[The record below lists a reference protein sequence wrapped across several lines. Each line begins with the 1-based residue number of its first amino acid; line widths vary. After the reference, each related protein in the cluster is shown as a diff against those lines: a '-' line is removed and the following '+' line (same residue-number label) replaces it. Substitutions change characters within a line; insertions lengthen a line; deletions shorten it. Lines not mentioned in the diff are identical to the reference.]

1 MIPSRLLALLVPLV
15 VVGTVRA
22 GEFAF
27 TENGEARCI
36 LVVGPKA
43 DPAERHAAEE
53 LQKYLGEISG
63 ARFEI
68 AAGKGPRISIG
79 REVDGNLV
87 TPEEYAALGAEG
99 YLVRV
104 TAGGIV
110 VTGNTP
116 RGTLYGAYALL
127 EELGCRWF
135 TPEVARIPKNAA
147 PKLATGDRRFVP
159 PLEYRATDYPNSRD
173 GDWAVRNHL
182 NGTQTRIDA
191 ARGGK
196 VDYSHFVHTFD
207 ELVPHAQFAAHPEW
221 FSELGG
227 KRSAEDAQLCVTNK
241 ELVAHATEVVRGW
254 MKAAPEASIF
264 SVSQNDRFN
273 PCQCAECLKLFH
285 AEGDAWSGPYLRFV
299 NAIGAA
305 LAKEFPEK
313 SLDTLAYQFTRKPPE
328 HEKPLP
334 NVIVRLCSIECC
346 FAHPLDSPARL
357 DEANAKFVFDLGEW
371 SRRSQRL
378 YVWDYVIDY
387 SHSIMPFPNL
397 FSIAPNIRTF
407 VKNGVK
413 GVYEEADYFTSGG
426 EFAELRT
433 WILAKTLWDPE
444 YDTEKAIA
452 EFLDGFYE
460 DAAAPLAQYIRWMH
474 ERAARERI
482 HFNIWAGPD
491 SPLFDAATLQK
502 ADELFDAAEA
512 AVHAKPAVLA
522 RVQTARMPLLYVEY
536 CKAPSA
542 ERLERF
548 ERFAQQAGVTHINEW
563 QLYADW
569 LAKARAGVKT
579 SK

>member
-1 MIPSRLLALLVPLV
+1 MIPAQLLSCLAFLLL
-15 VVGTVRA
+15 GHSARG

-27 TENGEARCI
+27 TAEGKARCI
-36 LVVGPKA
+36 LVVGDKA

-53 LQKYLGEISG
+53 LQKYLSEICG
-63 ARFEI
+63 TPFEI
-68 AAGKGPRISIG
+68 TVGKGPRVSIG

-87 TPEEYAALGAEG
+87 SPEEYAALGTEG

-104 TAGGIV
+104 SEGGIV

-135 TPEVARIPKNAA
+135 TPEVERIPRIAA

-173 GDWAVRNHL
+173 ADWAVRNHL

-196 VDYSHFVHTFD
+196 LDYSHFVHTFD
-207 ELVPHAQFAAHPEW
+207 ELVPHAEFAAHPAW

-227 KRSAEDAQLCVTNK
+227 RRTAENAQLCVTNP
-241 ELVAHATEVVRGW
+241 ELLAHAIEVVRGW
-254 MKAAPEASIF
+254 MKAAPQATIF
-264 SVSQNDRFN
+264 SVSQNDRIN
-273 PCQCAECLKLFH
+273 PCQCAECLRVFH
-285 AEGDAWSGPYLRFV
+285 EEGDAWSGPYLRFV

-305 LAKEFPEK
+305 LEPEFPGK
-313 SLDTLAYQFTRKPPE
+313 AIDTLAYQFTRKSPAQVQPRE
-328 HEKPLP
+328 

-346 FAHPLDSPARL
+346 FAHPLDSPAAL
-357 DEANAKFVFDLGEW
+357 DEANAAFVSDLVQW

-387 SHSIMPFPNL
+387 SHTIMPFPNL

-407 VKNGVK
+407 ARNGVK
-413 GVYEEADYFTSGG
+413 GVYEEADYFTPGG

-433 WILAKTLWDPE
+433 WILARTLWDPG
-444 YDTEKAIA
+444 YDTERAIG

-460 DAAAPLAQYIRWMH
+460 DAARPLGQYIRLLH
-474 ERAARERI
+474 ERAARESI
-482 HFNIWAGPD
+482 HCNIWAGPD
-491 SPLFDAATLQK
+491 SALFDGATLTK
-502 ADELFDAAEA
+502 ADELFDAAEE
-512 AVHAKPAVLA
+512 AVRAKPTVLA
-522 RVQTARMPLLYVEY
+522 RVQTARMPLVYVEF

-548 ERFAQQAGVTHINEW
+548 DRLAQQAGVTHINEW
-563 QLYADW
+563 QLYTDW
-569 LAKARAGVKT
+569 LAKARARLSVVK
-579 SK
+579 

>member
-1 MIPSRLLALLVPLV
+1 MVPAKLLVLFAPPLLAA
-15 VVGTVRA
+15 TACA
-22 GEFAF
+22 GEFAL
-27 TENGEARCI
+27 TAEGKARCI
-36 LVVGPKA
+36 LVVGDKA

-53 LQKYLGEISG
+53 LQKYLAEICG
-63 ARFEI
+63 TPFEI
-68 AAGKGPRISIG
+68 TRAKGPRIAIG

-87 TPEEYAALGAEG
+87 SPEEYAALGAEG

-104 TAGGIV
+104 SEGGIV
-110 VTGNTP
+110 IAGNTP

-135 TPEVARIPKNAA
+135 TPEVARIPRSAA
-147 PKLATGDRRFVP
+147 PRLATGDRRFVP

-173 GDWAVRNHL
+173 ADWAARNHL

-196 VDYSHFVHTFD
+196 IGYSHFVHTFD

-227 KRSAEDAQLCVTNK
+227 KRTAEDAQLCVTNP
-241 ELVAHATEVVRGW
+241 ELLAHAIEVVRGW
-254 MKAAPEASIF
+254 MKAAPEATIF

-273 PCQCAECLKLFH
+273 PCQCAACTKAFH
-285 AEGDAWSGPYLRFV
+285 EEGDAWSGPYLRFV
-299 NAIGAA
+299 DAIGAA
-305 LAKEFPEK
+305 LATEFPDK
-313 SLDTLAYQFTRKPPE
+313 AIDTLAYQFTRKPPE
-328 HEKPLP
+328 HAKPLP

-346 FAHPLDSPARL
+346 FAHPLDSPAAL

-397 FSIAPNIRTF
+397 FSLAPNIRTF

-433 WILAKTLWDPE
+433 WILAKTLWDPQ

-452 EFLDGFYE
+452 EFLDGYYE
-460 DAAAPLAQYIRWMH
+460 DAARPLGQYIRLLH

-491 SPLFDAATLQK
+491 SALFDAATLKQ
-502 ADELFDAAEA
+502 ADGIFDAAEE
-512 AVHAKPAVLA
+512 AVRAKPAVLA
-522 RVQTARMPLLYVEY
+522 RVQTARMPLLYVEF
-536 CKAPSA
+536 CKTPSA
-542 ERLERF
+542 ETLERF
-548 ERFAQQAGVTHINEW
+548 DRSAKQAGVTHINEW

-569 LAKARAGVKT
+569 LAKARAGVKAA
-579 SK
+579 K